1 MIFLCFLYLL
11 LCLTLYFG
19 FPPFYGTCIFLRPVQ
34 VAMNRTPPLPTLA
47 IASEVAIFA
56 LVLISSMP
64 QLSFVRW
71 LAPIFALVGV
81 ISIRRAMKHQGR
93 DRSLWFL
100 NRLSA
105 RYPLWLFDL
114 WSLGLTLLF
123 GLLFLLS

>member
-1 MIFLCFLYLL
+1 M
-11 LCLTLYFG
+11 
-19 FPPFYGTCIFLRPVQ
+19 
-34 VAMNRTPPLPTLA
+34 PTLA
-47 IASEVAIFA
+47 IGAGIAIFA
-56 LVLISSMP
+56 LILISSISHH
-64 QLSFVRW
+64 SFLQW
-71 LAPIFALVGV
+71 LAPVFALSGGH
-81 ISIRRAMKHQGR
+81 SIRRAMKHQGR